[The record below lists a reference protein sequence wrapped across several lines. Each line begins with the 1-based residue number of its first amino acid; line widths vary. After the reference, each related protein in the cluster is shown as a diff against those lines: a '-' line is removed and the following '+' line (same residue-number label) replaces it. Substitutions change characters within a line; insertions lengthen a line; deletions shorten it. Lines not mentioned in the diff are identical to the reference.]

1 MIKYEQLDSFME
13 SMNKFGF
20 DSFHRDYIVAL
31 IDEKHMGSGDTIT
44 IDFTGTP
51 NFPNKWLIW
60 LSLNGIQ
67 IN

>member
-1 MIKYEQLDSFME
+1 MKLFIE
-13 SMNKFGF
+13 SMDKFGF
-20 DSFHRDYIVAL
+20 DSFHKDYIVAL
-31 IDEKHMGSGDTIT
+31 IREKNLTPGDTIS

-51 NFPNKWLIW
+51 NFPDKWLAW